1 MSQVSRVLKVMGTA
15 ITITVPADRTDV
27 VEPAFDRLM
36 WVDSTFSVYQPDSE
50 ISRIGAGALAR
61 DDADPLVQSVL
72 DYCDELEELTGG
84 WFRPRAPERARPL
97 DPSAY
102 VKGWA
107 VDLVIDSLIA
117 AGITSGS
124 VVAGGDAAVIGTR
137 PDGSPWRAGV
147 ALPDAEGF
155 GAVVGLIDAAIATS
169 GTYERGDHIWNRGS
183 TSYLG
188 VSVVGPSLGTADA
201 VATALFADG
210 GTDLSWLDNFGL
222 YEHLVICEDSMMRL
236 TPGMERRLLA
246 S

>member
-1 MSQVSRVLKVMGTA
+1 VSLFRGVHRVMGTVV
-15 ITITVPADRTDV
+15 TITVPADRADV
-27 VEPAFDRLM
+27 VEPAFARLE
-36 WVDSTFSVYQPDSE
+36 WVDRTFSVYRTDSQ
-50 ISRIGAGALAR
+50 ISRIGAGMLSKS
-61 DDADPLVQSVL
+61 DADPLVQRVL
-72 DYCDELEELTGG
+72 DVCDELEEATAG
-84 WFRPRAPERARPL
+84 WFQPRAPERGRPL

-107 VDLVIDSLIA
+107 VDLVIDDLIA

-137 PDGSPWRAGV
+137 PDGSPWRAGIRR
-147 ALPDAEGF
+147 PDDERLA
-155 GAVVGLIDAAIATS
+155 AVVGLVDAAIATS
-169 GTYERGDHIWNRGS
+169 GTYESGDHIWGRGS
-183 TSYLG
+183 AGYLG
-188 VSVVGPSLGTADA
+188 VSVAGPSLGTADA

-210 GTDLSWLDNFGL
+210 GTDLSWLGNFGL